1 MKDRKARVAITRDSH
16 AWFFHTYFSNYVKYT
31 TAPFQHELFILT
43 EDESKQL
50 GVVVAFRGSGKSTI
64 MTMSY
69 PIWAI
74 LGKQQKKFV
83 IIVGQTTQQAKLHL
97 TNLKRELESNELLRG
112 DLGPFEE
119 REEEWSSGSLVIPQ
133 YNARITAL
141 STEQSIRGL
150 RHGAYRP
157 DLIICDDVEDLSSVR
172 TRESRDQK
180 YQWLMGDVIPSGDL
194 TTRTFVVGNLLH
206 EDSLI
211 MRLKQDIDE
220 ERLTGVFKAYPLIK
234 GDDIIMW
241 PGKYKKMEDIVKLKQ
256 QTGDE
261 ISWSREY
268 LLRIVSDAGRVVH
281 PEWIHF
287 YDELNE
293 PNDEL
298 ICTAIGIDLAISEKE
313 TADYTSMV
321 AAKVYGRL
329 DELRIYILP
338 YSVNK
343 RISFPEQVET
353 IKAFVD
359 SLGGKNN
366 IDLFIE
372 EVGYQTSLI
381 QQMRNIGYD
390 AKGAKTHG
398 QDKRARIAMTTHL
411 IQQGVIR
418 FPRKGCEQLI
428 MQLTGFGVEKHD
440 DLADAFA
447 ILVNKI
453 KEQDVPPPRI
463 TTLGGDDD
471 ERGWRPFGMSSF
483 SRRGSSDW

>member
-1 MKDRKARVAITRDSH
+1 V
-16 AWFFHTYFSNYVKYT
+16 YFSEYVKYP
-31 TAPFQHELFILT
+31 TAEFQKDIFVLT
-43 EDESKQL
+43 EDESTQL
-50 GVVVAFRGSGKSTI
+50 GVLVAFRGSGKSTI

-74 LGKQQKKFV
+74 LGKQRKKFV

-157 DLIICDDVEDLSSVR
+157 DLIICDDVEDLGSVR
-172 TRESRDQK
+172 NRESRDQK

-194 TTRTFVVGNLLH
+194 STRTFVVGNLLH

-220 ERLTGVFKAYPLIK
+220 ERLAGIFKAYPLVR
-234 GDDIIMW
+234 DDDEIMW
-241 PGKYKKMEDIVKLKQ
+241 PGKYCKMEDIAKLKKQ
-256 QTGDE
+256 IGDE

-281 PEWIHF
+281 PEWLHY
-287 YDELNE
+287 YDEINE
-293 PNDEL
+293 PSDEL

-313 TADYTSMV
+313 TADYTAMV

-338 YSVNK
+338 FPINK
-343 RISFPEQVET
+343 RMSYPEQVET
-353 IKAFVD
+353 LKSFVD
-359 SLGGKNN
+359 GLGGRNHV
-366 IDLFIE
+366 DLFIE
-372 EVGYQTSLI
+372 EVGYQSALI
-381 QQMRNIGYD
+381 QDMKKLNYD

-398 QDKRARIAMTTHL
+398 QDKRARIAMTTHM

-418 FPRKGCEQLI
+418 FPKKGCENLI

-447 ILVNKI
+447 ILANKI

-463 TTLGGDDD
+463 TVLGGDND
-471 ERGWRPFGMSSF
+471 ERGWRPLSLSGLSQ
-483 SRRGSSDW
+483 RGLSGW